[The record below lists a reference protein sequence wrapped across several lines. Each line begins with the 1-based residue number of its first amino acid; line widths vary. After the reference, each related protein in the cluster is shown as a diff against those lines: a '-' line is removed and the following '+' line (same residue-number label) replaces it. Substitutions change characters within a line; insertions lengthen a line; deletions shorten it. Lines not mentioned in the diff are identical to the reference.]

1 VTNKADSGQD
11 LLLQDPNT
19 GKRCVVPTK
28 AKGVYSV
35 SEQPKP
41 TIGSSKNVTP
51 AHVGPTKQADF
62 LENRA
67 KAKPATRNPTVK
79 SVPDE
84 DDADYAGSEYSSDKS
99 DFFKNEESSDF
110 H

>member
-1 VTNKADSGQD
+1 M
-11 LLLQDPNT
+11 
-19 GKRCVVPTK
+19 
-28 AKGVYSV
+28 
-35 SEQPKP
+35 
-41 TIGSSKNVTP
+41 TP

-67 KAKPATRNPTVK
+67 KAKPATRNPTVE

-84 DDADYAGSEYSSDKS
+84 DDIDYAGSEYSSDES
-99 DFFKNEESSDF
+99 DFFENEESSDF